1 MVTAIVLA
9 VGRAIGEAMAIT
21 LVSGN
26 SVNLPLPF
34 HSVRFLTSAVVTE
47 MSYAQGTH
55 RQMLFTIGLLLF
67 LFIMIIN
74 MILNHVLKKGRE
86 T

>member
-1 MVTAIVLA
+1 
-9 VGRAIGEAMAIT
+9 
-21 LVSGN
+21 
-26 SVNLPLPF
+26 
-34 HSVRFLTSAVVTE
+34 
-47 MSYAQGTH
+47 
-55 RQMLFTIGLLLF
+55 MLFTIGLLLF